1 MKASPTMARIITQ
14 LAEKHDLR
22 LIQPRATLQLTMQ
35 YYEPLAVEVLA
46 PTLIHVAH
54 IYTLPNGTTQADPG
68 ILFFTGYGPWLPV
81 EIRQYIG
88 GYRIYAALNPTLDD
102 IESVWLAQ
110 QASLAAFSE
119 MWAANIVGQGWLADG
134 IRADSSAQS
143 TWMES

>member
-1 MKASPTMARIITQ
+1 MKAAPTMARIITQ
-14 LAEKHDLR
+14 LAEKHDLH
-22 LIQPRATLQLTMQ
+22 LAQPRAYLRLTMA

-68 ILFFTGYGPWLPV
+68 IVFFTGYGPWLPV

-110 QASLAAFSE
+110 QASLADFAE

-134 IRADSSAQS
+134 VHAQQSAHAP
-143 TWMES
+143 WREN